1 MRCPENDPED
11 PGKLLLLCKGAG
23 MCVCRRGGGGGCTSG
38 VVWCFS
44 DGMVVW
50 CVYFISEWCS

>member
-23 MCVCRRGGGGGCTSG
+23 MCVCRRGGCTFG
-38 VVWCFS
+38 VVWYFS

-50 CVYFISEWCS
+50 CVTVYFISEWCS